1 MNETKFTTGGDGAKV
16 VRFGEETINVR
27 LEDGAKMP
35 VKKYPTDS
43 GADICSIENVG
54 IPCGERRLIH
64 TGIYLDIP
72 YGYEVQVRSRSGL
85 AAKNGVFVLNG
96 IGTID
101 QTYNGEIMVV
111 LQNLGNVPFEVE
123 VGDRI
128 AQLVLSPIARCEYK
142 QVDSIN
148 DTDRGDGG
156 FGSTGIK

>member
-1 MNETKFTTGGDGAKV
+1 MSETKFTTGGDGAKV
-16 VRFGEETINVR
+16 VRLGEETINVR

-43 GADICSIENVG
+43 GADICSIGPEL
-54 IPCGERRLIH
+54 IPVGERRIIH

-72 YGYEVQVRSRSGL
+72 YGYEVQMRSRSGL

-101 QTYNGEIMVV
+101 QTYTGELMVI
-111 LQNLGNVPFEVE
+111 LQNLGSEDFVIS

-128 AQLVLSPIARCEYK
+128 AQIVLSPITRCEYK
-142 QVDSIN
+142 QVDKIE
-148 DTDRGDGG
+148 DTDRSDGG